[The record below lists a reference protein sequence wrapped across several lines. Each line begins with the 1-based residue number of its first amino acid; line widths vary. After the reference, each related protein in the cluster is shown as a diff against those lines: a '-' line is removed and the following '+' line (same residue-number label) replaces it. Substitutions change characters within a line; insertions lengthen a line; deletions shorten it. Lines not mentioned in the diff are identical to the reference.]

1 MRKTKVKIK
10 GKAVKV
16 YRSLP
21 PKTKSF
27 FVNEA
32 VKKWAWKKH
41 KVLQEIPELGDR
53 PTKEVLIYLDEEAL
67 EKLQQ
72 YPKYMMGTVISAC
85 LVLEIPEPEVEE
97 TEEDWDDDG
106 EELVIRI

>member
-1 MRKTKVKIK
+1 MKRVRCKIR
-10 GKAVKV
+10 GKAVRTYK
-16 YRSLP
+16 SLP
-21 PKTKSF
+21 GKVKSF

-32 VKKWAWKKH
+32 VKKWAWKKN
-41 KVLQEIPELGDR
+41 KVLSTIANLEKKPQKDIA
-53 PTKEVLIYLDEEAL
+53 VYLDEEAL

-72 YPKYMMGTVISAC
+72 YPRYMMGTVISAC